1 MIYTIFTVTKSP
13 GLVDVALRE
22 QNREGEKDENK
33 KKKKILREKGEGKAR
48 DEKEPLYFNVTLA

>member
-33 KKKKILREKGEGKAR
+33 KKKKNIKRKRRGKSQRREGTA
-48 DEKEPLYFNVTLA
+48 LF

>member
-33 KKKKILREKGEGKAR
+33 KKKNIKRKRRGKSQRREGTA
-48 DEKEPLYFNVTLA
+48 LF